1 MDGAPGSLAGARVA
15 IIGRLA
21 RATPARIDR
30 ALARHGARLATGLRD
45 CTLAAVGHGAA
56 AFIRSGR
63 LASALERLRAAGAV
77 CLSERGLMR
86 RLGLMAP
93 PDAAPRE
100 IDAVTFA
107 TLARLSPSDLGLLTL
122 FDLFDPVEG
131 RYQFRELALAR
142 RCGILLERGVAIEA
156 LAAIAGAMD
165 LRPGQD
171 SIDLDALGAL
181 VVRTGHL
188 ELDRG
193 GQLRL
198 PLNARNLT
206 LDELRAEAWDAED
219 QGDLALAE
227 RLYATVL
234 LARPW
239 DAVSRFNL
247 ANVLVALGRPRD
259 AVIELRLALHH
270 DAGLIDGWYNLG
282 IQLEALGD
290 RAGAVSALREAVA
303 LDPTYAAAIYM
314 LALLLFRDGDFA
326 AAAPLWERLLSLQP
340 DSADART
347 AARALA
353 VCRMADG
360 EG

>member
-1 MDGAPGSLAGARVA
+1 MDDAPGSLVGARVA

-21 RATPARIDR
+21 RTTPARIDR
-30 ALARHGARLATGLRD
+30 ALARHGARLVQGLRD
-45 CTLAAVGHGAA
+45 CTIGAVGHGAA
-56 AFIRSGR
+56 AFIRNGR
-63 LASALERLRAAGAV
+63 LAHALARLQAAGAP
-77 CLSERGLMR
+77 CLSERTLMR

-93 PDAAPRE
+93 LDATPRD
-100 IDAVTFA
+100 IPADA
-107 TLARLSPSDLGLLTL
+107 LARLSGLPPDALRLLTL
-122 FDLFDPVEG
+122 FDLFDPVED

-142 RCGILLERGVAIEA
+142 RCKALLDRGVALEA

-181 VVRTGHL
+181 VVRTGDL

-219 QGDLALAE
+219 QGDLPLAE

-239 DAVSRFNL
+239 DAISRFNL
-247 ANVLVALGRPRD
+247 ANVLAALGRPRD

-270 DAGLIDGWYNLG
+270 DAGLVDGWYNLG
-282 IQLEALGD
+282 LHLEALGERD
-290 RAGAVSALREAVA
+290 GAVTALREAVA
-303 LDPTYAAAIYM
+303 RDPAYGAAVHM
-314 LALLLFRDGDFA
+314 LALLLFRAGDFA
-326 AAAPLWERLLSLQP
+326 GAAPLWERLLQLQP
-340 DSADART
+340 TSADVRT
-347 AARALA
+347 AERALA
-353 VCRMADG
+353 VCRMAVTND
-360 EG
+360 